1 VGGDGTWETNKR
13 VLNASVKPE
22 LGFLSFFVYFAGQ
35 HDEPL
40 LKEARADH
48 TQKVLFRHCRSC
60 INSSIF
66 LFVFLFCRRGGG
78 RCSRGIGVGLLEA
91 WLGARG
97 SMAMM
102 RMAPDVPTTL
112 LPAIISIHPSMHLCA
127 SFPFLFY
134 FFFAFSF
141 PFSHR

>member
-1 VGGDGTWETNKR
+1 MGNKQTGSERERKTGVGIFD
-13 VLNASVKPE
+13 
-22 LGFLSFFVYFAGQ
+22 FFVYFAGQ

-78 RCSRGIGVGLLEA
+78 RCSRGIGVGF
-91 WLGARG
+91 WGLGLALVDRW
-97 SMAMM
+97 
-102 RMAPDVPTTL
+102 R
-112 LPAIISIHPSMHLCA
+112 
-127 SFPFLFY
+127 
-134 FFFAFSF
+134 
-141 PFSHR
+141 